1 MSSRTDSTGADL
13 RPNPTDQQPPFSV
26 EQIKSDF
33 PILDQ
38 KINDHR
44 LVYLD
49 NAASTQKPS
58 VVINALLDYYRK
70 DNSNVHRGL
79 HTLADRATQM
89 FEKSRKHV
97 AKFIGG
103 AATEEVIF
111 TSGTT
116 DSINLV
122 ARTWAEQNI
131 KEGDEI
137 VITEMEHHANLVPW
151 VILAQKKGAI
161 LKRIPITLCGH
172 LDLSEID
179 SIITPKTKLLA
190 ISHMSNVLGTINPVE
205 ELTEKVHAVGGVV
218 LVDGAQA
225 APHMPIDVKALDAD
239 FYALSAHKMLGPT
252 GVGVL
257 YGKRDLLE
265 AMPVNNMGGEMIREV
280 RFDRITFNDLPH
292 KFEAGTPNI
301 ADVVAFDAAL
311 TYLEDIGMSKIRQ
324 HEMQL
329 TQYAIEKMSEI
340 KGLEIQGPQEVSQR
354 GGAISFTDSA
364 IHPHDIST
372 FLDSRGIAIRAGHHC
387 AQPLMRILGKVAT
400 ARASIYIYNDES
412 DIDLL
417 VEALIEMRR
426 YFGV

>member
-1 MSSRTDSTGADL
+1 MSGDGTDKL
-13 RPNPTDQQPPFSV
+13 PPFSV

-38 KINDHR
+38 KINDHK

-49 NAASTQKPS
+49 NAASTQKPR

-103 AATEEVIF
+103 AAIEEVIF

-131 KEGDEI
+131 EEGDEI

-151 VILAQKKGAI
+151 VILAQKKGAT

-179 SIITPKTKLLA
+179 NIITDKTKLLA

-205 ELTEKVHAVGGVV
+205 ELIEKVHAVGGVV

-225 APHMPIDVKALDAD
+225 APHMPIDVKALGAD

-257 YGKRDLLE
+257 YGKRALLE

-311 TYLEDIGMSKIRQ
+311 TYLEDIGLSKIRQ

-329 TQYAIEKMSEI
+329 TQYAIEKMSEVE
-340 KGLEIQGPQEVSQR
+340 GLEIQGPQEVDQR

-364 IHPHDIST
+364 VHPHDIST

-387 AQPLMRILGKVAT
+387 AQPLMRIMGKVAT
-400 ARASIYIYNDES
+400 ARASVYIYNDES
-412 DIDLL
+412 DIDSL
-417 VEALIEMRR
+417 VEALIEMRS